1 MGFWEG
7 IRQGIANLYALFGG
21 LVVWFISA
29 GIGAAVGGTLG
40 DVIFYIGTGFFL
52 LVCISITV
60 QMVADFLNVFLGKG
74 R

>member
-7 IRQGIANLYALFGG
+7 IRRGIANLYALFGG

-29 GIGAAVGGTLG
+29 GIGASVGGTLG
-40 DVIFYIGTGFFL
+40 DVIFYIGTGFFI
-52 LVCISITV
+52 LVCISIMV
-60 QMVADFLNVFLGKG
+60 QMAQSFLSVFLGKG